1 MVLTNTCTAPTTLA
15 MAAFD
20 HSLIAR
26 SDEMLH
32 MLMKRKHNWAYKNPG
47 VILVFCIVG
56 AIVILLVG
64 LTVMKKIAARKAAKG

>member
-1 MVLTNTCTAPTTLA
+1 

-32 MLMKRKHNWAYKNPG
+32 QLMKRKHNWAYKNPG
-47 VILVFCIVG
+47 VILVFCIV
-56 AIVILLVG
+56 ATIVILLTG
-64 LTVMKKIAARKAAKG
+64 LTAMKRIQARRAAKA